1 MYPTNLLDITVRF
14 YTIRTDS
21 GSRTTFTPLF
31 GVSICEGFTKSEHIL
46 LPRDQGVVFGSV
58 VPFVYTVY
66 GVNGYKRWATRN
78 CEPRAS
84 AYRLL

>member
-1 MYPTNLLDITVRF
+1 MRQSVHPPSALA
-14 YTIRTDS
+14 S
-21 GSRTTFTPLF
+21 GVISLAFR
-31 GVSICEGFTKSEHIL
+31 HIL
-46 LPRDQGVVFGSV
+46 LGWDQGVVFGSV